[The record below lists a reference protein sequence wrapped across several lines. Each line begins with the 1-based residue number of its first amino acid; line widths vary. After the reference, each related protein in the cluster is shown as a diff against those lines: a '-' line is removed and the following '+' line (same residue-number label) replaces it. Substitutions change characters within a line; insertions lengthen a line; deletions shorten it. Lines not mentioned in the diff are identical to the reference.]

1 MGLFNSR
8 LSKQIDEVCNRFEK
22 VWLATFAFEDEI
34 LALSERGAK
43 YSEKAIRY
51 TTNIAEM
58 AKDKS
63 IPSEIIDKY
72 FQNAETLANLAKANK
87 PAYTDTIY
95 KNRETIDKVRDSK
108 EEVVKYLTYFR
119 DHKKD
124 YYLCVIKLKEME
136 LLLDECVKL
145 NEIIKQRIE
154 LGRKGWEEIIS
165 YYNTL
170 IE

>member
-8 LSKQIDEVCNRFEK
+8 LSKQIDEVCKRFEK

-34 LALSERGAK
+34 LAISERGVK
-43 YSEKAIRY
+43 YADKVVTY
-51 TTNIAEM
+51 NNHIAEM

-72 FQNAETLANLAKANK
+72 LQNSDILANMAKANQ
-87 PAYTDTIY
+87 PAFADMIY

-136 LLLDECVKL
+136 LLLDECTKD
-145 NEIIKQRIE
+145 NETIRQRIE
-154 LGRKGWEEIIS
+154 RGRQGWEEIIKF
-165 YYNTL
+165 YNSL
-170 IE
+170 ID